1 MASNASLDNARIT
14 VVGAGFAGL
23 TALRTLRRQAP
34 RARLTLVSPVAE
46 LQYLPG
52 TIWLPSGQRRREDL
66 VVPLEDFLRRERIDF
81 HAARAT
87 GLSDDGRRLRTSAG
101 EIDNDGLVIATGARF
116 LRKLPGIEH
125 AIIPCE
131 GVAAGEAIR
140 DRLAALE
147 GGTLCFGFG
156 SNPNEPIAMRG
167 GPVFEF
173 VFGIDTLLRR
183 QGRRE
188 KFRLVFF
195 SPSQTPG
202 QRLGERAVGMILGEM
217 RKRGIDTVLGEKPQ
231 RFEAGAVQL
240 ERSRIDSDLTLFMP
254 GLTGQAWL
262 DDSTLPRSPGGF
274 VQGEASCRVPG
285 FACTYVAGDG
295 GSFPGPD
302 WMPKQAH
309 QADLQAEVAARNL
322 LRELRGEPAAEA
334 FRSELVC
341 IIDSLDRG
349 MLVTR
354 REGGSRAL
362 PPQRAM
368 HWAKVAFEKRY
379 LRRYR

>member
-1 MASNASLDNARIT
+1 MSGRKIT
-14 VVGAGFAGL
+14 VVGSGFAGL
-23 TALRTLRRQAP
+23 TALRTLRKISREAE
-34 RARLTLVSPVAE
+34 LTLVAPAAE
-46 LQYLPG
+46 LHYLPG
-52 TIWLPSGQRRREDL
+52 TIWLPSGKRRREDL
-66 VVPLEDFLRRERIDF
+66 VVPLREFLQRQRISF

-87 GLSDDGRRLRTSAG
+87 GLSADARTLQTDAG
-101 EIDNDGLVIATGARF
+101 EVRNDGLIIASGARF
-116 LRKLPGIEH
+116 LRKLPGLEH
-125 AIIPCE
+125 AIIPCD

-140 DRLAALE
+140 DRLAAMD

-173 VFGIDTLLRR
+173 VFGIDTLLRKQR
-183 QGRRE
+183 RRE

-195 SPSQTPG
+195 SPSQKPG
-202 QRLGERAVGMILGEM
+202 QRLGERAVGMILAQM
-217 RKRGIDTVLGEKPQ
+217 HKRGIETVLGEKPQ
-231 RFEAGAVQL
+231 RFEADAVHL
-240 ERSRIDSDLTLFMP
+240 EHTRIESDLILFMP

-262 DDSTLPRSPGGF
+262 DNTVLPRSPGGF
-274 VQGEASCRVPG
+274 VQGDAHCRVPAV
-285 FACTYVAGDG
+285 ACTYVAGDG

-309 QADLQAEVAARNL
+309 QADLHADVAARNL
-322 LRELRGEPAAEA
+322 LHELDGEPARDT

-354 REGGSRAL
+354 HEGGGRVLPPLRAL
-362 PPQRAM
+362 
-368 HWAKVAFEKRY
+368 HWAKALFEKRY

>member
-1 MASNASLDNARIT
+1 MAARIT

-34 RARLTLVSPVAE
+34 DAMLTLVAPRAE
-46 LQYLPG
+46 LHYLPG
-52 TIWLPSGQRRREDL
+52 TIWIPSGKRSRADL
-66 VVPLEDFLRRERIDF
+66 VVPLDGFLRRERIAF
-81 HAARAT
+81 QRARAT
-87 GLSDDGRRLRTSAG
+87 GLSADARVLRTEAG
-101 EIDNDGLVIATGARF
+101 DVANDGLVIASGARF

-131 GVAAGEAIR
+131 GVEAGEAIR
-140 DRLAALE
+140 DRLAALDA
-147 GGTLCFGFG
+147 GTLCFGFG

-183 QGRRE
+183 QRRRDR
-188 KFRLVFF
+188 FRLVFF
-195 SPSQTPG
+195 SPSQKPG
-202 QRLGERAVGMILGEM
+202 QRLGEKAVGMILAEM

-262 DDSTLPRSPGGF
+262 DDTALPRSPGGF
-274 VQGEASCRVPG
+274 VQGDAQCRVPG
-285 FACTYVAGDG
+285 VACTYVAGDG

-302 WMPKQAH
+302 WLPKQAH
-309 QADLQAEVAARNL
+309 QADLQAAVAARNL
-322 LRELRGEPAAEA
+322 LRELRGEPVREA

-349 MLVTR
+349 LLVTR
-354 REGGSRAL
+354 KDLGGRAL
-362 PPQRAM
+362 PPLRFA

>member
-1 MASNASLDNARIT
+1 MDDARIT

-34 RARLTLVSPVAE
+34 AARLTLVAPAAE

-52 TIWLPSGQRRREDL
+52 TIWLPSGKRRREDL
-66 VVPLEDFLRRERIDF
+66 VVPLDGFLRREGIAF
-81 HAARAT
+81 HAANAT
-87 GLSDDGRRLRTSAG
+87 GLSDDGRQLRTEAG
-101 EIDNDGLVIATGARF
+101 DVENDGLVIATGARY

-140 DRLAALE
+140 DRLAALDA
-147 GGTLCFGFG
+147 GTLSFGFG
-156 SNPNEPIAMRG
+156 SNPQEPIAMRG

-173 VFGIDTLLRR
+173 LFGIDTLLRKQR
-183 QGRRE
+183 RRE

-202 QRLGERAVGMILGEM
+202 QRLGERAVGMILGQM

-231 RFEAGAVQL
+231 HFEAGAVQL
-240 ERSRIDSDLTLFMP
+240 ERSRIDSDLIVFMP

-262 DDSTLPRSPGGF
+262 DDSPLPRSPGGF

-285 FACTYVAGDG
+285 FAHTYVAGDG

-322 LRELRGEPAAEA
+322 LRELRGEPAQET

-341 IIDSLDRG
+341 IVDSLDRA

-362 PPQRAM
+362 PPLRVM

>member
-1 MASNASLDNARIT
+1 MDEARIT

-46 LQYLPG
+46 LHYLPG
-52 TIWLPSGQRRREDL
+52 AIWLPSGLRRRKDL
-66 VVPLEDFLRRERIDF
+66 VVPLEHFLRRERVDF
-81 HAARAT
+81 LAARAT
-87 GLSDDGRRLRTSAG
+87 GLSADGRRLLTDAG
-101 EIDNDGLVIATGARF
+101 EVDNDGLVIASGARF

-125 AIIPCE
+125 AIVPCE

-140 DRLAALE
+140 DRLAALD

-156 SNPNEPIAMRG
+156 SNPDEPIAMRG

-173 VFGIDTLLRR
+173 VFGIETLLRK
-183 QGRRE
+183 QGRRDR
-188 KFRLVFF
+188 FRLVFF
-195 SPSQTPG
+195 SPSRKPG
-202 QRLGERAVGMILGEM
+202 QRLGDRAVDLILAQM

-231 RFEAGAVQL
+231 RFEAAAVQL
-240 ERSRIDSDLTLFMP
+240 EHTRIDSDLVVFMP
-254 GLTGQAWL
+254 GLEGQAWL
-262 DDSTLPRSPGGF
+262 DDTTLPRSPGGF
-274 VQGEASCRVPG
+274 VQGDATCRVPR

-295 GSFPGPD
+295 GSYPGPD

-322 LRELRGEPAAEA
+322 LRELRGEPAAET

-341 IIDSLDRG
+341 IVDSLDRG

-354 REGGSRAL
+354 REGGGRAL
-362 PPQRAM
+362 PPLRVM
-368 HWAKVAFEKRY
+368 HWAKAAFERRY